1 MNLGNGFDWKWRL
14 FLIQPSIKA
23 VVNIKSLN
31 SVSFAVRKKNECRFY
46 LNLTTTTKIEEKKTS
61 FIYGISCVCQCC
73 YICWN
78 VRVNLHLREKK
89 EHLLCRWNSHEK
101 NCFQRRFEYVI
112 VSWLLMWFLPT
123 QLLIRLLI
131 VFRFRSHFAMPE
143 NCNSAIKIYA

>member
-1 MNLGNGFDWKWRL
+1 M
-14 FLIQPSIKA
+14 IQPSIKA

-31 SVSFAVRKKNECRFY
+31 SVSFAVRKKEKWMSILPK
-46 LNLTTTTKIEEKKTS
+46 LNNNNKNWRKKN
-61 FIYGISCVCQCC
+61 FVYIWNIVCVQCC

-101 NCFQRRFEYVI
+101 NCLQRRFEYVI